1 MKNFIKAWNAVLR
14 SLEKTLKTV
23 LLFFVTAYRTIG
35 TTHLGGSCRFEPS
48 CSAYALEALKTH
60 HSHIALWFI
69 TVRVCKCRP
78 GGPYGY
84 DPVPPLGGK
93 FHATKER

>member
-1 MKNFIKAWNAVLR
+1 MRNLLKAWIAVWKP
-14 SLEKTLKTV
+14 LENISKGFLLV
-23 LLFFVTAYRTIG
+23 LISAYRTLG

-48 CSAYALEALKTH
+48 CSAYAVEALNTH
-60 HSHIALWFI
+60 HTHRALWLI
-69 TVRVCKCRP
+69 TKRVCKCRP

-93 FHATKER
+93 YDAAKE